1 MGPRAASLLQL
12 RPCPH
17 WNHWGLRVPMRKGLG
32 GGGLVL
38 KRKGEES
45 AEGPVLTFG
54 WGVGG

>member
-1 MGPRAASLLQL
+1 
-12 RPCPH
+12 
-17 WNHWGLRVPMRKGLG
+17 MRKGLG

-54 WGVGG
+54 WGVVG

>member
-1 MGPRAASLLQL
+1 
-12 RPCPH
+12 
-17 WNHWGLRVPMRKGLG
+17 MRKGLG

-54 WGVGG
+54 WGVVGEGWGVRQEGTTQGVANTLNLLGV